1 MKSRN
6 PVPPL
11 RFLSGFFFILGLAF
25 SAQAQDL
32 LWEPAAQITG
42 DSDLI
47 TSGKEFDGFLTNSG
61 SDTTSSITADGIPFT
76 VDGIIFNLA
85 TDPSN
90 MGFSATDGLISWQ
103 ITSGDSQRY
112 EYTDFSA
119 PGASSAFD
127 TLMDSGGVYSDGGS
141 ATGIVTLSNLMPGY
155 LYDVQVF
162 QWANDKD
169 LGLVTLSG
177 TNTVTLN
184 DGGSMSS
191 LGEFATGSF
200 VATGTM
206 ETFDW
211 TGGGSSYTPIG
222 PISVQNLG
230 YVGTPEPSTYVLVL
244 CGMAVL
250 HFLLLRRSQTSA
262 KALADSF

>member
-32 LWEPAAQITG
+32 FWEPAAQITG

-47 TSGKEFDGFLTNSG
+47 TSGTEFDGFLTNSG
-61 SDTTSSITADGIPFT
+61 SDTTSLITVDGIPFT

-112 EYTDFSA
+112 EYTNFSA

-141 ATGIVTLSNLMPGY
+141 ATGIVTLSGLSTGNLY
-155 LYDVQVF
+155 SVQVF
-162 QWANDKD
+162 QWADDNDP
-169 LGLVTLSG
+169 GLITLSG
-177 TNTVTLN
+177 KLSTTLN
-184 DGGSMSS
+184 DGGSTSS
-191 LGEFATGSF
+191 LGEFALGAF
-200 VATGTM
+200 VATGPT
-206 ETFDW
+206 ETFGWSGD
-211 TGGGSSYTPIG
+211 GSSYTPLG
-222 PISVQNLG
+222 PISVQDFG
-230 YVGTPEPSTYVLVL
+230 YVGPYETPEPSTFGLVC
-244 CGMAVL
+244 CGLMAL
-250 HFLLLRRSQTSA
+250 FTSHWFRRRSRRPR
-262 KALADSF
+262 